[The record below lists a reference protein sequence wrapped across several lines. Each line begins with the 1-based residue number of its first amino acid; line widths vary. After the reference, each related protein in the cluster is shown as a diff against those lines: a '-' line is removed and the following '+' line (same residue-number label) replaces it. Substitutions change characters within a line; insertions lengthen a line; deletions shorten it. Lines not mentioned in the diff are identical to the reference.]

1 MFIVTGGAGFIG
13 SAVVWKLNL
22 AGIDN
27 ILIVD
32 NLGQSEKWKNIVNRS
47 YTDYMHKSVFL
58 EAIRKKSFGKIEA
71 IIHLG
76 ACSSTTERNA
86 EYLMENNYH
95 YSKAVAAY
103 ALENGIRLINASS
116 AATYGSGEI
125 GFTDDLLKLNQLKPL
140 NMYGYTKHLFDL
152 WAQREKIFD
161 KLVCLKFFNVFGPNE
176 YHKEDMCSVI
186 FKAFSQV
193 NETGCIRLFKSYL
206 SKYSDGGQQRDF
218 VYVKDCV
225 NLIWWLLENPGVNG
239 LFNVGTGKARNWN
252 DLAHAV
258 FKAMEVPKNIEYIEM
273 PQTLRDRYQY
283 FTQAAMEKLAA
294 AGYPLGFSSLEE
306 AVSDYINN
314 YLQQIDSYL

>member
-22 AGIDN
+22 SGIDN

-32 NLGQSEKWKNIVNRS
+32 NLGESEKWKNMVNRS
-47 YTDYMHKSVFL
+47 YTDYMHKSAFL
-58 EAIRKKSFGKIEA
+58 EAIRKKGFGKIEA

-95 YSKAVAAY
+95 YSKAVAKY

-152 WAQREKIFD
+152 WALREKIFD
-161 KLVCLKFFNVFGPNE
+161 KLVSLKFFNVFGPNE
-176 YHKEDMCSVI
+176 YHKGDMCSVI
-186 FKAFSQV
+186 FKAFFQV
-193 NETGCIRLFKSYL
+193 KETGCIRLFKSYHPEYL
-206 SKYSDGGQQRDF
+206 HGGQQRDF

-225 NLIWWLLENPGVNG
+225 DLIGWLLENPGVNG
-239 LFNVGTGKARNWN
+239 LFNVGTGQARNWN

-258 FKAMEVPKNIEYIEM
+258 FKAMKVPGKIEYIEM

-283 FTQAAMEKLAA
+283 FTQAAMEKLAV
-294 AGYPLGFSSLEE
+294 AGCPLGFSSLEA
-306 AVSDYINN
+306 AVGDYINN
-314 YLQQIDSYL
+314 YLQQTDCYL